1 MKNLIAFALMTLAS
15 TALCAQEFTLLEGR
29 YACKISYQEGTN
41 ISIVDGADFPMGS
54 NLETPRT
61 RSETLLVDFTAGSNP
76 GATVVNPEAL
86 PNFLLIN
93 PSQAANQNSYVD
105 ISATERSVI
114 YTIDWPQTWYF
125 GSRVV
130 ISTVSAPRNGSVKV
144 NLFFD
149 DNDGW
154 SQELDYVGCK
164 KQ

>member
-1 MKNLIAFALMTLAS
+1 MKNMIALVMMTLVS
-15 TALCAQEFTLLEGR
+15 TAMSAQELTLLEGR

-41 ISIVDGADFPMGS
+41 ISIVDGEDFPVGS
-54 NLETPRT
+54 NLETPKT
-61 RSETLLVDFTAGSNP
+61 RNEILVVDFIAGSNP

-93 PSQAANQNSYVD
+93 PSQATNQNSFVD
-105 ISATERSVI
+105 ISVANRSVI

-130 ISTVSAPRNGSVKV
+130 ISTVSAPKNGKVKV
-144 NLFFD
+144 NLVFD